1 MKPLHVSIQYIS
13 IDIDITE
20 SERKGILSVGFNC
33 SASEDLYELSKFMRL
48 TLRHYTFY
56 RLS

>member
-20 SERKGILSVGFNC
+20 SERKRKLSVGFNC
-33 SASEDLYELSKFMRL
+33 SASEDLYGLSKFMRL
-48 TLRHYTFY
+48 IIRHYTFY